1 MESSGELS
9 GHKRRGFTS
18 EAVERE
24 EKRSGQLSVAEIARC
39 KTRYFIDGAVLGS
52 KQFVEDVVTS
62 LKGSYLPTN
71 RKGSGGRLG
80 GRMKSSNLWSLRKL
94 AENGV

>member
-24 EKRSGQLSVAEIARC
+24 EKRSGQLSVAVIARC
-39 KTRYFIDGAVLGS
+39 KTRYFIDGAVFG
-52 KQFVEDVVTS
+52 TS
-62 LKGSYLPTN
+62 L
-71 RKGSGGRLG
+71 
-80 GRMKSSNLWSLRKL
+80 
-94 AENGV
+94 